1 MCIPPQGRPQVRPPP
16 VEDEVFGKS
25 QGSEQE
31 VDAGELEL
39 WMLLNATANTDSRL
53 LPTVAPTFLEE
64 MWGQPRLDSLPASGA

>member
-39 WMLLNATANTDSRL
+39 WMLLNATVNMESHP
-53 LPTVAPTFLEE
+53 LPMVVPTFLEE
-64 MWGQPRLDSLPASGA
+64 MWGQSILDSPPASVA